1 MGIRRRKGWL
11 GILLASVSL
20 ALTGCGPAGHPQKP
34 EQQTHPPAPKVHYEQ
49 VAPIFAQRCT
59 MCHGPNGIE
68 AQAPLTRYEEVMR
81 FVSPGDAESW
91 LVLKTQPGGSMNERL
106 TAQEAALIRQ
116 WVIDGA
122 LR

>member
-1 MGIRRRKGWL
+1 MRIKRKRWV
-11 GILLASVSL
+11 GILLIGTFL
-20 ALTGCGPAGHPQKP
+20 GLTGCGSAAHPQKP
-34 EQQTHPPAPKVHYEQ
+34 PQQAPPPAPKVHYEQ
-49 VAPIFAQRCT
+49 VAPIFAQRCM

-68 AQAPLTRYEEVMR
+68 AQAPLTSYEEVLR

-116 WVIDGA
+116 WVTDGA